1 MLAKLMRWITHAVVS
16 VLLATLA
23 LSCAAGHGALSIP
36 GTRPAT
42 RPLAE
47 RPPSTQ
53 PVERLDFIAFGDW
66 GQLNDAQRKVA
77 ATLRDYVRVQKRD
90 PAVNFAGAF
99 TAGDNI
105 YLRNVTGYDDPRLRQ
120 LFADMYDAAVLDF
133 PFYMSLG
140 NHDFEDG
147 KLQIELG
154 YGAYEPTG
162 RWTMPDRYY
171 RLDLPAGTAHPLV
184 TVLMLDS
191 TKDKMKPE
199 EWAKQNDWIDHEL
212 RRPRVAPWVIAV
224 AHHPLYSNGDHGD
237 TGPLQVAWGDL
248 FMRGNLD
255 MYVAGH
261 DHDIQHLEIDGFK
274 STSFVMVGGGGAKVR
289 PMRNS
294 KRGPFSRQSFGF
306 GHFTFTPEKMIV
318 RLVDDGG
325 QVVHAFERER
335 GSGEMRIIEN
345 SPSDPATPRT
355 PKSINRPDAGD

>member
-1 MLAKLMRWITHAVVS
+1 MLPNLMRWITRTIVLVS
-16 VLLATLA
+16 TTALAI
-23 LSCAAGHGALSIP
+23 SCSPSNVDLTPPA
-36 GTRPAT
+36 TRPTT

-47 RPPSTQ
+47 REPSTQ

-66 GQLNDAQRKVA
+66 GQLNDTQRKVA
-77 ATLRDYVRVQKRD
+77 ATMRDYVVSQKRD
-90 PAVNFAGAF
+90 PTVNFAGAF

-105 YLRNVTGYDDPRLRQ
+105 YLRNLTGFNDPRLRQ
-120 LFADMYDAAVLDF
+120 VFADMYDPAVLDF
-133 PFYMSLG
+133 PFYISLG
-140 NHDFEDG
+140 NHDYEDS

-154 YGAYEPTG
+154 YGAYDPTG

-171 RLDLPAGTAHPLV
+171 RLDLPAGAKRPLV

-191 TKDKMKPE
+191 TRDKMKPE
-199 EWAKQNDWIDHEL
+199 EWARQNEWIDREL
-212 RRPRVAPWVIAV
+212 RRPRIAHWTIAV

-237 TGPLQVAWGDL
+237 IGPLQVAWGDL
-248 FMRGNLD
+248 FLRGNLD

-289 PMRNS
+289 PMRNE

-306 GHFTFTPEKMIV
+306 GHVTITHDKMIV
-318 RLVDDGG
+318 RLVDDSGK
-325 QVVHAFERER
+325 VVHAFERDHN
-335 GSGEMRIIEN
+335 GDMRILES

-355 PKSINRPDAGD
+355 AKSINRPDKDD